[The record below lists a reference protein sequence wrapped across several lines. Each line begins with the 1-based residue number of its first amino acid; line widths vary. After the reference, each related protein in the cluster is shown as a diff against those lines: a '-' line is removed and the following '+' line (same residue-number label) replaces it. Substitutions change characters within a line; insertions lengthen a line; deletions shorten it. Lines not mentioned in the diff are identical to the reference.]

1 MPQINKQCSYPRC
14 DKPAHAKNLC
24 NKHYKRM
31 RLTVNKLDQ
40 QQRKQIDWF
49 DHPDPNY
56 KRIVNNWFN
65 HTIRGEI

>member
-1 MPQINKQCSYPRC
+1 MRKPSKVCAYPGCVNK
-14 DKPAHAKNLC
+14 AHAKGLC

-31 RLTVNKLDQ
+31 RLTGNKLDQ

-65 HTIRGEI
+65 HVIRDSQ